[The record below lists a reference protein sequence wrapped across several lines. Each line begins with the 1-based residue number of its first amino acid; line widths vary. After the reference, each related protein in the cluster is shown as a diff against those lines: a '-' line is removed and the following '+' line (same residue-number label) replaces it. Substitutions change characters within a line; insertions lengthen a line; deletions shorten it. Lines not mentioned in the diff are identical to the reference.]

1 MDTIYSTVIAVP
13 LLLTVWPFMIP
24 IAAAFY
30 MFWLG
35 WTKGG
40 DPEQDSATVQYEPP
54 ENLTPAECGAL
65 LDNAVALRCIAAT
78 IVDLSVRGYL
88 AIEPN
93 ADSKLPGHP
102 DNQDCVFH
110 MTKLP
115 GDWINLKPHERS
127 VLSAIFL
134 PTNPLRLL
142 MESLSRL
149 RNVAGNTTLSSS
161 LDRVRAVVTE
171 NPALRALSEA
181 GNLNQR
187 TGRTPSVLEVYE
199 PRPVVALSEAQNHFY
214 LHRTAIGNCIFDA
227 LVAGGYYTKRP
238 DMVRL
243 FYVASGILI
252 GLLMVPL
259 GRTLAAMGTP
269 LQSWILSAILTSMI
283 ISGFGWFMPG
293 RSMSGARALAKVRGF
308 ASFLAR
314 VEKDHID
321 RMEKSPELFE
331 KYLPYAMAL
340 RVENKWAQAF
350 ASIAV
355 RPPNWYRG
363 RGGNFFS
370 ADLVKD
376 LSAMSKQTGNPMA
389 MGGAPLT

>member
-1 MDTIYSTVIAVP
+1 VNVVP
-13 LLLTVWPFMIP
+13 LLLTVWPFAIP
-24 IAAAFY
+24 IAVAFY

-35 WTKGG
+35 WTRGG
-40 DPEQDSATVQYEPP
+40 DPEQDAATLQYEPP

-78 IVDLSVRGYL
+78 IVDLSVKGYL

-102 DNQDCVFH
+102 DQQNYVFH
-110 MTKLP
+110 IIKAP
-115 GDWINLKPHERS
+115 SDWIQLKPHERA

-142 MESLSRL
+142 MESLSHL
-149 RNVAGNTTLSSS
+149 QNVAGNTALSPSF
-161 LDRVRAVVTE
+161 DRVRAMVTE

-181 GNLNQR
+181 GNSDR
-187 TGRTPSVLEVYE
+187 GAGPTSSVLEDYE
-199 PRPVVALSEAQNHFY
+199 TRPLVTLSEAQNHFY

-243 FYVASGILI
+243 SYVASGILI
-252 GLLMVPL
+252 GLLMLPL

-269 LQSWILSAILTSMI
+269 LQSWILSAILTSAI
-283 ISGFGWFMPG
+283 VLGFGWFMPG
-293 RSMSGARALAKVRGF
+293 RTINGARALAKVRGF

-314 VEKDHID
+314 VEKDHIE

-340 RVENKWAQAF
+340 HVENKWAQVF

-355 RPPNWYRG
+355 RPPSWFRG
-363 RGGNFFS
+363 RGGDFFS

-376 LSAMSKQTGNPMA
+376 LSAMSKQTGNPVT
-389 MGGAPLT
+389 MGDAPLS